1 MKIYLSPS
9 NQASNLYTGVKT
21 NEKEEMEKLAKE
33 LCEELKCYECEVL
46 IADSSLSIN
55 PRGRSAE
62 ALKQGASIYI
72 ALHSNAG
79 GGGRA
84 QGAVA
89 FYHPGSRLSR
99 EVAEALV
106 KGLDLICP
114 YPSNRAQ
121 PVSNGMELFGGYGL
135 AEIRNPYAAKLV
147 PVLLEVNFHDNPD
160 TAIWLSSNT
169 RSIAEACAKA
179 LAASLGMSKK
189 ETSSSNVRLYKVQSG
204 AFSDLNNAEAYAA
217 KLKAAGFDAWIT
229 G

>member
-9 NQASNLYTGVKT
+9 NQASNLYSSIKT
-21 NEKEEMEKLAKE
+21 NEKAEMEKLAVE
-33 LCEELKCYECEVL
+33 LSEALKGYDCEV
-46 IADSSLSIN
+46 IMADKKLSIN
-55 PRGRSAE
+55 PGGRSSE
-62 ALKQGASIYI
+62 ASKAGCMLYL

-84 QGAVA
+84 SGAVA

-106 KGLDLICP
+106 KELDLLCP
-114 YPSNRAQ
+114 VPSNRAQ
-121 PVSNGMELFGGYGL
+121 PVANGMEQFGGYGL

-160 TAIWLSSNT
+160 TTAWIVSNT
-169 RSIAEACAKA
+169 RSIAEGCSKA
-179 LAASLGMSKK
+179 LVRAMGIRTK
-189 ETSSSNVRLYKVQSG
+189 ESSHGNIRLYKVQSG
-204 AFSDLNNAEAYAA
+204 AFSNLKNAEELAGR
-217 KLKAAGFDAWIT
+217 LKKSGFDAWIT

>member
-9 NQASNLYTGVKT
+9 NQASNLYSSIKT
-21 NEKEEMEKLAKE
+21 NEKAEMEKLAVE
-33 LCEELKCYECEVL
+33 LSEALKVYDCEVI
-46 IADSSLSIN
+46 IADKKLSIN
-55 PRGRSAE
+55 PGGRSAE
-62 ALKQGASIYI
+62 ASKAGCMLYL

-84 QGAVA
+84 SGAVA

-106 KGLDLICP
+106 KELDLLCP
-114 YPSNRAQ
+114 VPSNRAQ
-121 PVSNGMELFGGYGL
+121 PVANGMEQFGGYGL

-160 TAIWLSSNT
+160 MAAWIVSNT
-169 RSIAEACAKA
+169 RSIAEGCSKA
-179 LAASLGMSKK
+179 LVRALGIRTK
-189 ETSSSNVRLYKVQSG
+189 ESSHGNIRLYKVQSG
-204 AFSDLNNAEAYAA
+204 AFSNLKNAEELAGR
-217 KLKAAGFDAWIT
+217 LKKSGFDAWIT

>member
-21 NEKEEMEKLAKE
+21 NEKAEMEKLAEELCKE
-33 LCEELKCYECEVL
+33 LKGYECEAL
-46 IADSSLSIN
+46 IADSRLSIN
-55 PRGRSAE
+55 PGGRSAE
-62 ALKQGASIYI
+62 ATNAGARIYL

-99 EVAEALV
+99 EAAEALV
-106 KGLDLICP
+106 KGLDLLCP
-114 YPSNRAQ
+114 YPSNRAK
-121 PVSNGMELFGGYGL
+121 PVANGMELFGGYGL

-160 TAIWLSSNT
+160 TARWLTSNT

-179 LAASLGMSKK
+179 LAASLGIGKK
-189 ETSSSNVRLYKVQSG
+189 ETSGSNVRLYKVQSG
-204 AFSDLNNAEAYAA
+204 AFSDLNNAEALAA
-217 KLKAAGFDAWIT
+217 KLKTAGFDAWIT